1 MNLDIVIKIGGS
13 LSAGGNLHLLMQTVA
28 ALAHD
33 HNILVVPGGGG
44 FADTIRYYY
53 RKYHLSEI
61 TSHHMAILAMDQFGL
76 LLHDI
81 TPHSQPVRAISEA
94 RQALAHKQLPILLP
108 STLLFNLDP
117 LPHSWSVTSDSL
129 AAYITRIIKARMLV
143 LMKDVDG
150 ILSWDPHRFHASEE
164 KQILPVLLRS
174 VSVSDLPQYKCVDG
188 YFSKALEGISECWIL
203 NGNHPERLSQLLGQG
218 QTLGTQIRL

>member
-1 MNLDIVIKIGGS
+1 MTIDTVIKIGGS
-13 LSAGGNLHLLMQTVA
+13 LSAGGNLHPLMQTVA
-28 ALAHD
+28 TLAHD
-33 HNILVVPGGGG
+33 HNLLVVPGGGG

-53 RKYHLSEI
+53 RKYRLSEI

-81 TPHSQPVRAISEA
+81 TPHSQAVRTISEA

-129 AAYITRIIKARMLV
+129 AAYITRIIKARRLI
-143 LMKDVDG
+143 LIKDVDG
-150 ILSWDPHRFHASEE
+150 ILSLDHNLLRTSEE

-174 VSVSDLPQYKCVDG
+174 VSISDLHQYKCVDS

-203 NGNHPERLSQLLGQG
+203 NGNHPERLTQLLEQG
-218 QTLGTQIRL
+218 QALGTQIRF